1 MPVSIQGIQQTQ
13 AQLNRLA
20 ANNSPDSVVAAAVEG
35 ATQAAHRY
43 AVYVTHVDTGALK
56 GAHAYTVRGAHG
68 EVYINPRAQRSDGAR
83 PANYGPY
90 EHARGGTHAFYD
102 RTVSEGFNSIA
113 SAAEAAVRRYLR

>member
-20 ANNSPDSVVAAAVEG
+20 ANNQPNSVVGAAVEG

-43 AVYVTHVDTGALK
+43 AIYVTHVDTGALK
-56 GAHAYTVRGAHG
+56 GAHTYTVRGAHG